1 MTSTMIGGLY
11 STAIVWAT
19 FDRL

>member
-1 MTSTMIGGLY
+1 MTSAMIGSLY

>member
-1 MTSTMIGGLY
+1 MTSTMINSLY

-19 FDRL
+19 FYRL